1 MRVGDLEWRRMVW
14 AVFASSMYAYCTR
27 SVSNAGGIFV
37 NRGFEEAV
45 TDGNLVTGPAWTARV
60 AWLRQ
65 FLHVLRTTHRQQY
78 GPRKGDGL
86 IRVAGHALETVSE
99 EWMTNGYSPERS
111 TSYLLDIMG
120 QAWCKSDEERNSLL
134 DSLHRCA
141 MGRCSLVDPRSIRNR
156 EGAHSSRITATNPLD
171 LYYMPYTHSLVA
183 AIGWSVIASIL
194 YKVFKPNGWSAA
206 ALVGAAVFSH
216 WILDLL
222 VHRPDLPLYDNT
234 MKVGFG
240 LWNFPRLAFA
250 LEVVIL
256 SAGLYFYV
264 HETRPLSRAG
274 GYGMPI
280 FAVVML
286 LVQGFISLALH

>member
-1 MRVGDLEWRRMVW
+1 MVW

-111 TSYLLDIMG
+111 TSYLFG
-120 QAWCKSDEERNSLL
+120 
-134 DSLHRCA
+134 HY
-141 MGRCSLVDPRSIRNR
+141 GPSLVQKR
-156 EGAHSSRITATNPLD
+156 
-171 LYYMPYTHSLVA
+171 
-183 AIGWSVIASIL
+183 
-194 YKVFKPNGWSAA
+194 
-206 ALVGAAVFSH
+206 
-216 WILDLL
+216 
-222 VHRPDLPLYDNT
+222 
-234 MKVGFG
+234 
-240 LWNFPRLAFA
+240 
-250 LEVVIL
+250 
-256 SAGLYFYV
+256 
-264 HETRPLSRAG
+264 
-274 GYGMPI
+274 
-280 FAVVML
+280 
-286 LVQGFISLALH
+286 